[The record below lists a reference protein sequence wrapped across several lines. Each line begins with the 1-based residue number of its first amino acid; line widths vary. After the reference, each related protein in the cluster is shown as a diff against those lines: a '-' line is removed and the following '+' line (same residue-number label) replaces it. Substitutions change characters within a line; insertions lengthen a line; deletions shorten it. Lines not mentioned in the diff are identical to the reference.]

1 MTPDLP
7 PEPPDDVMSDWLA
20 ACEAAGRDIPPA
32 EFYHDRPDLT
42 AKLNWLLRVMR
53 QVEALM
59 PKVDDTGDRPSA
71 ETVARVEE
79 SDSAPPADA
88 PPGYELLGELGR
100 GGMGVVYKAHNRA
113 LNRIEAVKVTRAGEF
128 AGPRALARFRFEAEA
143 AAGLDHP
150 NVVTVYRVD
159 EGPSGP
165 FIAMRFVDGESLA
178 KRAPATPRQI
188 ATLLA
193 KVARAVHFAHQ
204 RGILHRDLKPDN
216 ILVDAAGEPF
226 VADFGIARRLDA
238 DATLTLAGS
247 PIGTAAYMAP
257 EQARGDANLT
267 VAADVYALGGV
278 LYQLLT
284 GRPPYSGSVPEVLRK
299 VQSDEPPPDPR
310 DVNSTVDPDLREVCL
325 KCLHKNPPDRYRTAA
340 ELAEDLER
348 FARGDPVTARPPGF
362 FDWVRQI
369 ARTRPEP
376 HRHYSWQVTAW
387 FGVLVLLASVGVYL
401 LARFGG
407 AAIGVWA
414 ANGGC
419 AVAMAAVLWWFMV
432 RRFRELPPTERHSLI
447 IAAGHV
453 VVYLSVTAAYVP
465 PSLTASAV
473 SALAMY
479 PALAACSGLGLFTL
493 GSTNWSRFFPL
504 GLACILAAPLLAF
517 WPDISPLVYGVG
529 IAAVMWYW
537 AFTKKFM
544 FGVPRERDDE
554 K

>member
-1 MTPDLP
+1 MTQP
-7 PEPPDDVMSDWLA
+7 PHDPLDELMAGWQV
-20 ACEAAGRDIPPA
+20 ACGAAGREVAPA
-32 EFYHDRPDLT
+32 EFCPDRPDL
-42 AKLNWLLRVMR
+42 AAGLEQRIGAVRRVEGLLPPDD
-53 QVEALM
+53 EAA
-59 PKVDDTGDRPSA
+59 R
-71 ETVARVEE
+71 ETVARVEVPAT
-79 SDSAPPADA
+79 DTPADA
-88 PPGYELLGELGR
+88 PPGYDILCELGR
-100 GGMGVVYKAHNRA
+100 GGMGVVYKARNRA

-150 NVVTVYRVD
+150 NVVSVYGVG
-159 EGPSGP
+159 EGASGP
-165 FIAMRFVDGESLA
+165 FIAMRWVDGRGLDDRPPTS
-178 KRAPATPRQI
+178 PRPI

-204 RGILHRDLKPDN
+204 RGILHRDLKPAN

-226 VADFGIARRLDA
+226 VSDFGIARRLDG
-238 DATLTLAGS
+238 DSTVTQAGT
-247 PIGTAAYMAP
+247 PIGTPAYMAP

-267 VAADVYALGGV
+267 VAADVYSLGVV

-284 GRPPYSGSVPEVLRK
+284 GRVPYGGSVAEVLRR

-310 DVNSTVDPDLREVCL
+310 DANSNVDADLREVCL
-325 KCLHKNPPDRYRTAA
+325 KCLHKDPADRYRTARD
-340 ELAEDLER
+340 LADDLDR
-348 FARGDPVTARPPGF
+348 YVRGDEVTARPPGF
-362 FDWVRQI
+362 FDWLRQL

-376 HRHYSWQVTAW
+376 HPHYSWQVTAW

-401 LARFGG
+401 LARSGG

-419 AVAMAAVLWWFMV
+419 AVAMLAVLWWFMV

-453 VVYLSVTAAYVP
+453 VVYLAVTAAYVP
-465 PSLTASAV
+465 FSFTHSAT
-473 SALAMY
+473 SALGMY

-517 WPDISPLVYGVG
+517 WPDVAPLVYGVG
-529 IAAVMWYW
+529 LAAVMWYW
-537 AFTKKFM
+537 AFTKKVT
-544 FGVPRERDDE
+544 FGVRAGEGE
-554 K
+554 N